1 MLDFYLNFLPTKNLV
16 RAVHQSD
23 EKMDKNPKKEKK
35 KRVKLAL
42 CSSVDVMDSS
52 SAAPEDRDKPPSSS
66 SSSSSSSGKRRFK
79 GLRRF
84 FCRMLSFCGV
94 SSSSEQDKTSSIQTQ
109 KTSDDSSAVGRS
121 SEELQEVD
129 LLTADQKKEAV
140 GAVVP
145 PDSSSSA
152 DVRSSEQTASE
163 LQTEIQE
170 TEPVTVVE
178 GTKPPSLSV
187 DGPSSADR
195 VSAQETKPFTDAAL
209 SFESIDVERLVEL
222 LASFGVQ
229 WHDLSKD
236 SLKELLKSLEE
247 QEEASE
253 EKSAEED
260 DADQAALG
268 LPNLGNTCYMN
279 SVIQCLLSVSPF
291 REDLLSQQENHTDSA
306 TLLRAL
312 TDLHMSRMDSSDSD
326 LKETHLAKV
335 KSYIESHFPVFKG
348 RCQQDAHEFFMA
360 CLSRLKEESMSLR
373 SSHPSYTCPVS
384 SMEFKLRSERT
395 CNSCGLMKS
404 FTEESNCLSLV
415 IGPHA
420 SLTDSLQ
427 QYMNASFIDCVCSL
441 CGGPQASETLK
452 FLSLP
457 RVLVLLVQRFDF
469 TSSMIKLKNRLE
481 IPEELTLSCVK
492 GRSSSRHQLT
502 VQTLCCCVSCG
513 KPFVFLDT
521 TSVRSVSAG
530 RTDGCGAATRLS
542 EEAAGA
548 RCPRTPGTTDTCCFM
563 SRAEQRLVRNR

>member
-1 MLDFYLNFLPTKNLV
+1 
-16 RAVHQSD
+16 
-23 EKMDKNPKKEKK
+23 
-35 KRVKLAL
+35 
-42 CSSVDVMDSS
+42 MDSS

-66 SSSSSSSGKRRFK
+66 SSSSGKRRFK

-84 FCRMLSFCGV
+84 FGRMLSFCGV
-94 SSSSEQDKTSSIQTQ
+94 SSSSEQDK
-109 KTSDDSSAVGRS
+109 
-121 SEELQEVD
+121 
-129 LLTADQKKEAV
+129 
-140 GAVVP
+140 
-145 PDSSSSA
+145 
-152 DVRSSEQTASE
+152 
-163 LQTEIQE
+163 
-170 TEPVTVVE
+170 
-178 GTKPPSLSV
+178 SV

-195 VSAQETKPFTDAAL
+195 VSAQETKLFTDAAL
-209 SFESIDVERLVEL
+209 SFETIDVERLVEL

-268 LPNLGNTCYMN
+268 
-279 SVIQCLLSVSPF
+279 
-291 REDLLSQQENHTDSA
+291 
-306 TLLRAL
+306 AL

-373 SSHPSYTCPVS
+373 SSHPSYTWPVS

-427 QYMNASFIDCVCSL
+427 QYMNVSISAEVIILHEQEALASFIDCVCSL

-492 GRSSSRHQLT
+492 EAPVVISSQYRLSDVVSHAGSHLFFGHYISQIREHREDGWLRCSDASVRRSSWSE
-502 VQTLCCCVSCG
+502 VSEDAG
-513 KPFVFLDT
+513 DNGYLLFYVK
-521 TSVRSVSAG
+521 RSFI
-530 RTDGCGAATRLS
+530 
-542 EEAAGA
+542 
-548 RCPRTPGTTDTCCFM
+548 P
-563 SRAEQRLVRNR
+563 

>member
-170 TEPVTVVE
+170 TEPV
-178 GTKPPSLSV
+178 
-187 DGPSSADR
+187 
-195 VSAQETKPFTDAAL
+195 TDAAL

>member
-1 MLDFYLNFLPTKNLV
+1 MVWLVKNLV

-140 GAVVP
+140 GVVP

-209 SFESIDVERLVEL
+209 SFETIDVERLVEL

-348 RCQQDAHEFFMA
+348 HCQQDAHEFFMA

-492 GRSSSRHQLT
+492 EAPVVISSQYRLSAVVSHAGSHLFFGHYISQIRERREDGWLRCSDASVRRSSWSE
-502 VQTLCCCVSCG
+502 VSEDAG
-513 KPFVFLDT
+513 DNGYLLFYVK
-521 TSVRSVSAG
+521 RSFI
-530 RTDGCGAATRLS
+530 
-542 EEAAGA
+542 
-548 RCPRTPGTTDTCCFM
+548 P
-563 SRAEQRLVRNR
+563 